1 VRTISAIVVEI
12 ALFCGGSMLAR
23 TDQSLISTANPMGTD
38 GFEFVEYTA
47 PDPKLLGKVFED
59 LGFAKVAKHRSKD
72 VTLYRQ
78 GNINFIVNAEP
89 KSRAQRFAREHGP
102 SACALAFRVED
113 AAYAHKRAVELGA
126 ADVPSSAGPMELNI
140 PAIEGIGGCQV
151 YFVDRY
157 KKGSIYDVDFVFE
170 DGVAAHPVGAGLTE
184 IDHLTNNVYKGRMDF
199 WAEWYE
205 RLFNFREIR
214 YFDIEGKHTALK
226 SRALTAPCGKIKIP
240 INESIDDASQ
250 IEEYLRAYRGEGIQ
264 HIALS
269 TDDILATYDNLKARG
284 VRFMA
289 PPPDSYYDMVESRLP
304 KHGEDVS
311 QLKQRGILMDGTT
324 EGGPRLLLQI
334 FTDTMIGP
342 IFFEIIQRK
351 GDDGFGEGNFKAL
364 FESIEEDQIRRGV
377 LQTTK

>member
-1 VRTISAIVVEI
+1 
-12 ALFCGGSMLAR
+12 MLAR

-38 GFEFVEYTA
+38 GFEFIEYTA